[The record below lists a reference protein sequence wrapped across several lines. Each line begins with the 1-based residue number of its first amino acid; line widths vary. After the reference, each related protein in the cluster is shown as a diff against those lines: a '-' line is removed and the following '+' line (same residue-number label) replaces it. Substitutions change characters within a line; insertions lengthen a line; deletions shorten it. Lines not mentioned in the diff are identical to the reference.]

1 MNFAHI
7 SAEKKASRSKKQAE
21 LQVKKDTWCK
31 RIIYRKFFQLSA
43 YKYRHT
49 KKPELQNESEA
60 QASTSSQVG
69 RVRKRRTLPGA
80 HLSVKCVSSS
90 NVHPVHLNYEFV
102 GTNSR

>member
-49 KKPELQNESEA
+49 KNPELQNESEA

-69 RVRKRRTLPGA
+69 RVRKRRAIRGA
-80 HLSVKCVSSS
+80 YLQSNAWPVDPKTSMFLCMYIFLS
-90 NVHPVHLNYEFV
+90 
-102 GTNSR
+102 

>member
-7 SAEKKASRSKKQAE
+7 SAAKKASRSKKQAE

-60 QASTSSQVG
+60 QAFTSSQLVAYENNAPSLALNFSQM
-69 RVRKRRTLPGA
+69 RV
-80 HLSVKCVSSS
+80 
-90 NVHPVHLNYEFV
+90 
-102 GTNSR
+102 